1 MVELDEKNKLI
12 LELLTKDGR
21 MAYKEIADKLEISE
35 STVRKRVAKMVK
47 EEIIDRFTISINPE
61 KIGKKVMAFLTV
73 VPSNQ
78 SSIKELSEQIMK
90 FPQVIEAFYMSGK
103 CGLLLKVQVSDL
115 LNLDVLIEK
124 IRNFNK
130 INEIES
136 CIVLRVL
143 KFEGNKI
150 VNMCSAEEEEP

>member
-1 MVELDEKNKLI
+1 MSELDETNKKI
-12 LELLTKDGR
+12 LDFLTKDGR
-21 MAYKEIADKLEISE
+21 KPYKEIADELGLSE
-35 STVRKRVAKMVK
+35 STVRKRVAKMAQDK
-47 EEIIDRFTISINPE
+47 IIERFTVSINPE
-61 KIGKKVMAFLTV
+61 KTGKKVMAFLTV
-73 VPSNQ
+73 TPTSQSN
-78 SSIKELSEQIMK
+78 IKELSDELMK
-90 FPQVIEAFYMSGK
+90 FPQVNEAFYMSGK

-143 KFEGNKI
+143 KFEGEKI
-150 VNMCSAEEEEP
+150 TSEKEV